1 MWPSTALRLAARSK
15 IPIWPSATA
24 TARIAAVQEYLIT
37 TFEDLGVDQAIVKT
51 LAAKEITTPFPI
63 QVEAIPD
70 ALAGRDVAGKAQ
82 TGSGK
87 TLAFGI
93 PILQRIGSAKPRHP
107 LGLILV
113 PTRELCIQVATEL
126 APIAQSIGKWL
137 GYAYG
142 GASMKKQEEALNLGI
157 DLLVATPGRL
167 IDLEERGIVSLGD
180 VQIVILDEADQ
191 MADMGFLPQVRHVLR
206 QIPNF
211 DQMMLF
217 SATLDGAIGS
227 IVNQFMQDPVYHSVE
242 AETETV
248 DTMEHRLIEVH
259 DRDKALVA
267 ATIAGTFDRAI
278 MFTRTKRGADRLF
291 SELKDQGVKVGV
303 VHGDL
308 PQRVREKA
316 LQQFRDGTIRA
327 LVATNVAA
335 RGLHIDNVGV
345 VIHYDPPADYKTFVH
360 RSGRTARAGEEG
372 LVVTLLRWN
381 EKIEVRR
388 LARLAEIDVG
398 VEKMLS
404 SDPRLLDLANW
415 EPPPSVVTADKP
427 VWGAQLRRR
436 R

>member
-1 MWPSTALRLAARSK
+1 LAK
-15 IPIWPSATA
+15 K
-24 TARIAAVQEYLIT
+24 
-37 TFEDLGVDQAIVKT
+37 DIVN
-51 LAAKEITTPFPI
+51 PFPI
-63 QVEAIPD
+63 QVMAMPD

-93 PILQRIGSAKPRHP
+93 PALQRIGQAKPRCP
-107 LGLILV
+107 LGLIMV

-126 APIAQSIGKWL
+126 APIAQSAGKWL

-142 GASMKKQEEALNLGI
+142 GASMKKQEDALNAGV

-167 IDLEERGIVSLGD
+167 IDLEDRGIVSLAD

-206 QIPNF
+206 RITNA

-227 IVNQFMQDPVYHSVE
+227 IVNQFMTDPVFHEVE
-242 AETETV
+242 NETETV
-248 DTMEHRLIEVH
+248 DTMEHRFIEVH
-259 DRDKALVA
+259 GRDKPLVA
-267 ATIAGTFDRAI
+267 GAIADAYDRTIV
-278 MFTRTKRGADRLF
+278 FTQTKRGADRLY
-291 SELKDQGVKVGV
+291 EDLRDQDLKVGV

-316 LQQFRDGTIRA
+316 LQQFRDGKIKA

-335 RGLHIDNVGV
+335 RGLHIDNVDV
-345 VIHYDPPADYKTFVH
+345 VIHYDPPSDYKTFVH
-360 RSGRTARAGEEG
+360 RSGRTARAGEDG
-372 LVVTLLRWN
+372 VVVTLLLWN

-398 VEKMLS
+398 VEKMFS
-404 SDPRLLDLANW
+404 SDPRLADLAGW
-415 EPPPSVVTADKP
+415 EPPPAVITSDKP
-427 VWGAQLRRR
+427 TWGAPGRRR
-436 R
+436 RR